1 MRSVQLPL
9 LSPFALT
16 LVLALLAFGCT
27 PQSLDG
33 AGPDAPPLDEP
44 LPDDDE
50 PITDDDEPIT
60 DDDDTTDIDDDDDDT
75 GTDDDDSNPDED
87 FISTWPDEIDLQTTV
102 AFEPN
107 EIALAFDVGP
117 CSLSFGGV
125 LLREAADTCP
135 GCDLEY
141 AGAVLVASSDCPEDY
156 IATPEYRRFAFVF
169 LDEQQR
175 ELWRLDD
182 EEGWLLVGLIQS
194 NNTSWESV
202 RNEAVLYDVPL
213 LGETEVGNFVVTDIL
228 TDL

>member
-9 LSPFALT
+9 LFPFALSLL
-16 LVLALLAFGCT
+16 LVLAAFGCT

-33 AGPDAPPLDEP
+33 SEPGAPSPDEP

-50 PITDDDEPIT
+50 PITDDD
-60 DDDDTTDIDDDDDDT
+60 DDDDTTGADDDDDDDT
-75 GTDDDDSNPDED
+75 GSDDDDSDPDED

-117 CSLSFGGV
+117 CSLSFGGI
-125 LLREAADTCP
+125 LLQEAADTCP
-135 GCDLEY
+135 ACDLEY
-141 AGAVLVASSDCPEDY
+141 AGAVGVDSSDCPEDY
-156 IATPEYRRFAFVF
+156 ISTPEYRRFALIF

-182 EEGWLLVGLIQS
+182 EEGWLVVGLIQS
-194 NNTSWESV
+194 TSASWESV

-213 LGETEVGNFVVTDIL
+213 LGETEVGNFVVTSVL